1 MKKIL
6 LLLSASILIY
16 ACGSKSTSADENANK
31 ALQDSVQIFLNEYNQ
46 KYQELSVITNETDWK
61 SNTHIVEGDTT
72 NATAL
77 NNAQEEYA
85 KFTGS
90 KYNIETAK
98 TFLEQKEKLTPVQV
112 KQLNSIMYKAANNPE
127 TIQDVVKERIKAET
141 KQTENMFGFDFKI
154 DGKSVSTNDID
165 GILSQE
171 TNMAK
176 RLKAWE
182 ASKEVGKGLKSGL
195 PIFQLFT

>member
-16 ACGSKSTSADENANK
+16 ACGSKSTSADENASK

-90 KYNIETAK
+90 KYTIERAK
-98 TFLEQKEKLTPVQV
+98 TF
-112 KQLNSIMYKAANNPE
+112 
-127 TIQDVVKERIKAET
+127 
-141 KQTENMFGFDFKI
+141 
-154 DGKSVSTNDID
+154 
-165 GILSQE
+165 
-171 TNMAK
+171 
-176 RLKAWE
+176 
-182 ASKEVGKGLKSGL
+182 
-195 PIFQLFT
+195 